1 MAMLEDVLGQYDQ
14 SNFDIRSTAA
24 LIRQLGQQAG
34 LSEEELAAAVP
45 VFGDAH
51 RAAFNSGYTEG
62 SNYSAIARAAVSDA
76 LAARGADPSRF
87 NQATQGFVDQGA
99 QQAQQR
105 WLETQKDTS
114 FGSTGLGQLASAA
127 GQALASYFGGPIGAA
142 ASSYALSGGDVG
154 KAALSAGLTY
164 AGGQLSG
171 TGSGAP
177 GGSWYSPSGDISS
190 AANKLTSAFGGTDGY
205 DLGGGLTV
213 DQYGN
218 VTGGTGINT
227 GGSVDP
233 SAGSGYDLGGGLTVD
248 QYGNVTGGTGINT
261 GGSVD
266 PSFGGLE
273 ALSAANPGMY
283 GMAAADAAAG
293 AGAAG
298 TGGTFGGLEALSAAN
313 PGTYGM
319 AAADAA
325 AGAAGAAAGAA
336 GAGAAGTGMFQ
347 QLMAATGLSEK
358 QLMGL
363 GAAGIS
369 SLTSLY
375 GASQIGK
382 AASTAADIGAG
393 ATDRATAL
401 QQSQYDQTRAD
412 LAPYRAAGTNALAQ
426 LTAGTAP
433 GGQFTKSFGMSDFE
447 QDPGYGF
454 RMSEGLK
461 ALDRS
466 AAARGGLLSGA
477 TLKGAQRYGQD
488 LGSQEYQNAFNRYQT
503 NRSNLLN
510 PLQSLAGIGQTSTNQ
525 GISAG
530 QNYATNV
537 GNLGMNAAGTQAN
550 AGLTAAQANQ
560 SAYGNV
566 GNAFANYLTPN
577 PMNEFFL
584 NQLNKRP
591 GQ

>member
-190 AANKLTSAFGGTDGY
+190 AANKLTSAFGGTD
-205 DLGGGLTV
+205 
-213 DQYGN
+213 
-218 VTGGTGINT
+218 
-227 GGSVDP
+227 
-233 SAGSGYDLGGGLTVD
+233 GYDLGGGLTVD

>member
-1 MAMLEDVLGQYDQ
+1 MATEWVPDSNVEGGGNWIDTGQRDFSDMLAKYGYSMFTQGPGKSVVAPIQWNQQG
-14 SNFDIRSTAA
+14 RGAA
-24 LIRQLGQQAG
+24 PDQAG
-34 LSEEELAAAVP
+34 LMADPLWNQMKGATRIANQQDLADLADP
-45 VFGDAH
+45 NGPG
-51 RAAFNSGYTEG
+51 NGEG
-62 SNYSAIARAAVSDA
+62 GSDFANIMKA
-76 LAARGADPSRF
+76 LAFVGGGA
-87 NQATQGFVDQGA
+87 ALTGA
-99 QQAQQR
+99 
-105 WLETQKDTS
+105 
-114 FGSTGLGQLASAA
+114 LGAGAAGASA
-127 GQALASYFGGPIGAA
+127 
-142 ASSYALSGGDVG
+142 
-154 KAALSAGLTY
+154 
-164 AGGQLSG
+164 G
-171 TGSGAP
+171 T
-177 GGSWYSPSGDISS
+177 
-190 AANKLTSAFGGTDGY
+190 
-205 DLGGGLTV
+205 
-213 DQYGN
+213 
-218 VTGGTGINT
+218 
-227 GGSVDP
+227 
-233 SAGSGYDLGGGLTVD
+233 
-248 QYGNVTGGTGINT
+248 
-261 GGSVD
+261 
-266 PSFGGLE
+266 
-273 ALSAANPGMY
+273 
-283 GMAAADAAAG
+283 G

-363 GAAGIS
+363 GSAGIS
-369 SLTSLY
+369 SLASLY

-382 AASTAADIGAG
+382 AARTAADIGAG

-591 GQ
+591 GP

>member
-1 MAMLEDVLGQYDQ
+1 M
-14 SNFDIRSTAA
+14 
-24 LIRQLGQQAG
+24 
-34 LSEEELAAAVP
+34 
-45 VFGDAH
+45 
-51 RAAFNSGYTEG
+51 
-62 SNYSAIARAAVSDA
+62 
-76 LAARGADPSRF
+76 
-87 NQATQGFVDQGA
+87 
-99 QQAQQR
+99 
-105 WLETQKDTS
+105 
-114 FGSTGLGQLASAA
+114 
-127 GQALASYFGGPIGAA
+127 
-142 ASSYALSGGDVG
+142 
-154 KAALSAGLTY
+154 
-164 AGGQLSG
+164 
-171 TGSGAP
+171 
-177 GGSWYSPSGDISS
+177 
-190 AANKLTSAFGGTDGY
+190 
-205 DLGGGLTV
+205 
-213 DQYGN
+213 
-218 VTGGTGINT
+218 
-227 GGSVDP
+227 
-233 SAGSGYDLGGGLTVD
+233 TVD

>member
-1 MAMLEDVLGQYDQ
+1 MATEWVPDSNVEGGGNWIDTGQRDFSDMLAKYGYAMFTQGPGKSVVAPIQWNQQG
-14 SNFDIRSTAA
+14 RGAA
-24 LIRQLGQQAG
+24 PDQAG
-34 LSEEELAAAVP
+34 LMADPLWNQMKGATRIANQQDLADLADP
-45 VFGDAH
+45 NGPG
-51 RAAFNSGYTEG
+51 NGEG
-62 SNYSAIARAAVSDA
+62 GSDFANIMKA
-76 LAARGADPSRF
+76 LAFVGGGA
-87 NQATQGFVDQGA
+87 ALTGA
-99 QQAQQR
+99 
-105 WLETQKDTS
+105 
-114 FGSTGLGQLASAA
+114 LGAGAAGASA
-127 GQALASYFGGPIGAA
+127 
-142 ASSYALSGGDVG
+142 
-154 KAALSAGLTY
+154 
-164 AGGQLSG
+164 G
-171 TGSGAP
+171 T
-177 GGSWYSPSGDISS
+177 
-190 AANKLTSAFGGTDGY
+190 
-205 DLGGGLTV
+205 
-213 DQYGN
+213 
-218 VTGGTGINT
+218 
-227 GGSVDP
+227 
-233 SAGSGYDLGGGLTVD
+233 
-248 QYGNVTGGTGINT
+248 
-261 GGSVD
+261 
-266 PSFGGLE
+266 
-273 ALSAANPGMY
+273 
-283 GMAAADAAAG
+283 G

-325 AGAAGAAAGAA
+325 AGAAGA
-336 GAGAAGTGMFQ
+336 GAAGTGMFQ

-363 GAAGIS
+363 GSAGIS
-369 SLTSLY
+369 SLASLY

-382 AASTAADIGAG
+382 AARTAADIGAG

-591 GQ
+591 GP

>member
-1 MAMLEDVLGQYDQ
+1 MATEWVPDSNVEGGGNWIDTGQRDFSDMLAKYGYSMFTQGPGKSVVAPIQWNQQG
-14 SNFDIRSTAA
+14 RGAA
-24 LIRQLGQQAG
+24 PDQAG
-34 LSEEELAAAVP
+34 LMADPLWNQMKGATRIANQQDLADLADP
-45 VFGDAH
+45 NGPG
-51 RAAFNSGYTEG
+51 NGEG
-62 SNYSAIARAAVSDA
+62 GSDFANIMKA
-76 LAARGADPSRF
+76 LAFVGGGA
-87 NQATQGFVDQGA
+87 ALTGA
-99 QQAQQR
+99 
-105 WLETQKDTS
+105 
-114 FGSTGLGQLASAA
+114 LGAGAAGASA
-127 GQALASYFGGPIGAA
+127 
-142 ASSYALSGGDVG
+142 
-154 KAALSAGLTY
+154 
-164 AGGQLSG
+164 G
-171 TGSGAP
+171 T
-177 GGSWYSPSGDISS
+177 
-190 AANKLTSAFGGTDGY
+190 
-205 DLGGGLTV
+205 
-213 DQYGN
+213 
-218 VTGGTGINT
+218 
-227 GGSVDP
+227 
-233 SAGSGYDLGGGLTVD
+233 
-248 QYGNVTGGTGINT
+248 
-261 GGSVD
+261 
-266 PSFGGLE
+266 
-273 ALSAANPGMY
+273 
-283 GMAAADAAAG
+283 G

-313 PGTYGM
+313 PGRFGM

-325 AGAAGAAAGAA
+325 GVNTLAAGP
-336 GAGAAGTGMFQ
+336 GMFQ

-363 GAAGIS
+363 GSAGIS
-369 SLTSLY
+369 SLASLY

-382 AASTAADIGAG
+382 AARTAADIGAG